1 MEKSVRLGNLSS
13 TLRDQFSKFKRKG
26 QDTERSQAVV
36 RLIIIPFFF
45 SYIFYAAISQDLSA
59 EFLTIYSY
67 YWIYYVI
74 TSLILFACIVIWP
87 GKYLL
92 RRIFSMS
99 HDYIAMTFAMSVG
112 GQVTLPVYAILLWV
126 TVGNGLR
133 FGPRYLVAATAAA
146 LLALATTTFFNSF
159 WRGYPYVVGTLM
171 ITAILVPSYIYVLLN
186 RVHKAYN
193 AALEANLAKSRFL
206 AQASHD
212 LRQPIHA
219 ISLFIACLRDAR
231 LGQEEQ
237 QMVDNID
244 RSLQSVSRLFQSLL
258 DISTLD
264 SGKISEQPEDV
275 SIGEILN
282 DIKQQ
287 NSEAAQWAGV
297 KLKLVATHKFVRV
310 DPSLLTTMIQNI
322 VSNALKYAPGGPV
335 LIGCRKRSG
344 KLSIEIHDRGPG
356 IASEHLPHLFEEFY
370 QVRERG
376 DKDTEGVGLGLSIVR
391 RLSNIMGLE
400 VSLRSEE
407 DKGTTVIIDGLEIVS
422 PPTQAPKI
430 PNSKPVSMLD
440 GLRVLLVED
449 DTNVL
454 LATGI
459 LLEKWGCIVQQ
470 EEVLPEGKDVTC
482 DLIITDFDLGAKTTG
497 SDCINY
503 FRSKNGR
510 NIPAIIVT
518 GHDENRVRDDVGDP
532 EIPILS
538 KPIRPA
544 ELRSTILA
552 LRLKLQRQ
560 TVKTVPSLQ

>member
-1 MEKSVRLGNLSS
+1 M
-13 TLRDQFSKFKRKG
+13 
-26 QDTERSQAVV
+26 
-36 RLIIIPFFF
+36 P
-45 SYIFYAAISQDLSA
+45 
-59 EFLTIYSY
+59 
-67 YWIYYVI
+67 
-74 TSLILFACIVIWP
+74 
-87 GKYLL
+87 

-99 HDYIAMTFAMSVG
+99 HDYLAMTFAMSAG
-112 GQVTLPVYAILLWV
+112 GEAAMPIYAILLWV

-133 FGPRYLVAATAAA
+133 FGPRYLIAATTVA
-146 LLALATTTFFNSF
+146 LLALAATTYFNSF
-159 WRGYPYVVGTLM
+159 WRDDPYVVVTLV
-171 ITAILVPSYIYVLLN
+171 ITAVLVPAYIYILLN

-231 LGQEEQ
+231 LGVEEQ
-237 QMVDNID
+237 QMVNNID

-275 SIGEILN
+275 AIGEILH
-282 DIKQQ
+282 DIAQQ

-297 KLKLVATHKFVRV
+297 ALKVVTTKKFVRT

-322 VSNALKYAPGGPV
+322 ISNALKYAPGHPV
-335 LIGCRKRSG
+335 LMGCRIRG
-344 KLSIEIHDRGPG
+344 GELSIDIHDRGPG
-356 IASEHLPHLFEEFY
+356 IADEHLPRLFEEFY

-376 DKDTEGVGLGLSIVR
+376 DKDIEGVGLGLSIVQ
-391 RLSNIMGLE
+391 RLANLMGLE
-400 VSLRSEE
+400 VSLRSVENR
-407 DKGTTVIIDGLEIVS
+407 GTTVVISGLKIVAQPVRNLRS
-422 PPTQAPKI
+422 TRA
-430 PNSKPVSMLD
+430 KPASLLD

-449 DTNVL
+449 DINIL
-454 LATGI
+454 MATGT
-459 LLEKWGCIVQQ
+459 LLERWGCIVQQ
-470 EEVLPEGKDVTC
+470 EDTLPDGKDVTC
-482 DLIITDFDLGAKTTG
+482 DFIITDFDLGAKTTG
-497 SDCINY
+497 TDCINY
-503 FRSKNGR
+503 IRRANGR
-510 NIPAIIVT
+510 KIPAIIVT

-552 LRLKLQRQ
+552 LKLKAERQ
-560 TVKTVPSLQ
+560 MTDA

>member
-1 MEKSVRLGNLSS
+1 METDVSLNTILGKIRVIFANI
-13 TLRDQFSKFKRKG
+13 KPRK

-45 SYIFYAAISQDLSA
+45 SYIFYAAVSQNLSA
-59 EFLTIYSY
+59 EFLLIYSY
-67 YWIYYVI
+67 YWVYYVLASI
-74 TSLILFACIVIWP
+74 TLFLCIVIWP

-92 RRIFSMS
+92 RRVFSIS

-112 GQVTLPVYAILLWV
+112 AQLTLPVYAILLWV

-133 FGPRYLVAATAAA
+133 FGPRYLIAATIAA
-146 LLALATTTFFNSF
+146 LLALATTTYFNSF
-159 WRGYPYVVGTLM
+159 WRETPYVVGTLM
-171 ITAILVPSYIYVLLN
+171 ITAILVPSYIFVLLN

-193 AALEANLAKSRFL
+193 DALEANLAKSRFL

-231 LGQEEQ
+231 LGVEEQ

-264 SGKISEQPEDV
+264 SGKISEQREDV
-275 SIGEILN
+275 DIGEILR

-297 KLKLVATHKFVRV
+297 ELKLVATNKFARV

-344 KLSIEIHDRGPG
+344 KLSIEVHDCGPG

-391 RLSNIMGLE
+391 RVSNIMCLE
-400 VSLRSEE
+400 VSLRSDEG
-407 DKGTTVIIDGLEIVS
+407 KGTTVIIDGLEIVS
-422 PPTQAPKI
+422 RPLRTPQLA
-430 PNSKPVSMLD
+430 NNKPASMLN

-449 DTNVL
+449 DINVL
-454 LATGI
+454 MATRI

-470 EEVLPEGKDVTC
+470 EEFLPEGKDVTC

-503 FRSKNGR
+503 VRRENGR
-510 NIPAIIVT
+510 DLPAIIVT

-552 LRLKLQRQ
+552 LKLKLQRQ
-560 TVKTVPSLQ
+560 TVAAHQ